1 MKRAEQSATRAER
14 QASGTEQFVLGV
26 GLKDLN
32 AEISA
37 DRAKGAKCQSTEQ
50 SVDRHGAPSIERGEI
65 CARYRV
71 RDAASGGL
79 REW

>member
-1 MKRAEQSATRAER
+1 MKRAEQSATRAKR

-37 DRAKGAKCQSTEQ
+37 DRPKGAKCQRTEQ
-50 SVDRHGAPSIERGEI
+50 SVDRHRAPSTERGGI
-65 CARYRV
+65 RGRDRV
-71 RDAASGGL
+71 QDAASGGL
-79 REW
+79 RNR